1 MGCLHTRIYI
11 FTLTA
16 ICSLLAIMIC
26 VCVRPTMRA
35 TFPVLYAFRRLVLH
49 VLQCAF
55 SVQPRVRRGLQTYK
69 AGGGKCKCN
78 LYTPR
83 IVNTHSSAPVCRQL
97 QIVRGGVNHID
108 RTSSRFLFLIG
119 NNLTL
124 QAILPYAPACLLY
137 CGAFRLSS
145 TAISRARARKLV
157 PHTVWTT
164 VLTPRSPVS
173 NVGRFRLFWLLL
185 SFKTSWLFICPELAQ
200 VGPEVNHCCLYVIT
214 TIKKHLQLRQPWSVS
229 AYCISL
235 PKKVHL
241 RLPYIRCRLPV
252 ASAPVTSPQTRLY

>member
-1 MGCLHTRIYI
+1 
-11 FTLTA
+11 
-16 ICSLLAIMIC
+16 MIR

-49 VLQCAF
+49 VLQCAL

-164 VLTPRSPVS
+164 VLTPRS
-173 NVGRFRLFWLLL
+173 RLQCGEVPSLWLLL
-185 SFKTSWLFICPELAQ
+185 SSKLLGFLSAPNSRKLAQ
-200 VGPEVNHCCLYVIT
+200 KL
-214 TIKKHLQLRQPWSVS
+214 TI
-229 AYCISL
+229 
-235 PKKVHL
+235 
-241 RLPYIRCRLPV
+241 V
-252 ASAPVTSPQTRLY
+252 APM